1 MLAAEGL
8 CEYPRFL
15 PPWAADLR
23 FLASYLAYS
32 AFLNQVDM
40 TAVRAHYAALLGCS
54 PSPSAAPARVHGVAD
69 GSRESGW
76 PL

>member
-8 CEYPRFL
+8 CAYPRFL

-40 TAVRAHYAALLGCS
+40 TAVRAHYAQLLGCS
-54 PSPSAAPARVHGVAD
+54 PPSPVMRVHAVVDDA
-69 GSRESGW
+69 RESGW